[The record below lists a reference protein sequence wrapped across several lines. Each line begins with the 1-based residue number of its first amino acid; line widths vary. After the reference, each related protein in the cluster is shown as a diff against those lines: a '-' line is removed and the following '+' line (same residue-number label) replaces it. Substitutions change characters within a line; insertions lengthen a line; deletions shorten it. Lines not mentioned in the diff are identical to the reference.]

1 MPGIY
6 ACHKLNNHNHFIWL
20 DKIDFETYF
29 SPKFFIMREIRF
41 SSFAFKGM
49 LERWNGGIMGRGTLE
64 ELVDGPPKA
73 EGKKFK

>member
-1 MPGIY
+1 MPGKGRVQ
-6 ACHKLNNHNHFIWL
+6 KLNNHNHFIWL
-20 DKIDFETYF
+20 DKIDWETYF
-29 SPKFFIMREIRF
+29 SPKFFIIREIRF

-73 EGKKFK
+73 EGKKIK

>member
-1 MPGIY
+1 M
-6 ACHKLNNHNHFIWL
+6 CHKLNNHNHFIWL

-29 SPKFFIMREIRF
+29 SPKFFIIHEIRF

-49 LERWNGGIMGRGTLE
+49 VERWNGGIMGRGTLE